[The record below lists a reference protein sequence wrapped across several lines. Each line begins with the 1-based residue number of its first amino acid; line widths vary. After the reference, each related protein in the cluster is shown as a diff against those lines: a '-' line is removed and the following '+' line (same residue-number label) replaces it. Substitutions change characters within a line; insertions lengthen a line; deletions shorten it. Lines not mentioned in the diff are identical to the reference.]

1 MADAAYYYKEL
12 LAVLDRIEMDIL
24 DKKPA
29 KAINRVKQARTL
41 TRGLFRFIRQD
52 RG

>member
-1 MADAAYYYKEL
+1 MANAAAHYKEL

-24 DKKPA
+24 DKEPGR
-29 KAINRVKQARTL
+29 AINGVSQARTL